1 MATHGRRKLH
11 RDHAAIRQQ
20 ILNIDYFLKENYSL
34 ETSRYLHDY
43 CRNVSGLASLPKLQ
57 THLATGGMVLRRL
70 FRACRTMEAR
80 ATLLRE
86 LSPYYSNIRGVRQ
99 GMRSLE
105 QVPEFH
111 AKMIVHGMGDPKFVL
126 VSPKR
131 KRSSADLA
139 EQTCTATEAS
149 AQARSGAALKVA
161 KQLGEVRDRVVASG
175 EKATL
180 ARIAEQANADGL
192 RTTRGSLWRADTV
205 SRALKR
211 LEEAVEQAEASQN
224 DA

>member
-1 MATHGRRKLH
+1 MLLDDIG
-11 RDHAAIRQQ
+11 
-20 ILNIDYFLKENYSL
+20 
-34 ETSRYLHDY
+34 
-43 CRNVSGLASLPKLQ
+43 
-57 THLATGGMVLRRL
+57 RL
-70 FRACRTMEAR
+70 FRACESTGVREALHCE
-80 ATLLRE
+80 LL
-86 LSPYYSNIRGVRQ
+86 PYASSIRGVRQ
-99 GMRSLE
+99 NMKVLSDLSQAHTELLFSGQL
-105 QVPEFH
+105 
-111 AKMIVHGMGDPKFVL
+111 DPKFVL

-139 EQTCTATEAS
+139 EQTCAATEAS
-149 AQARSGAALKVA
+149 AQARHGAALKVA
-161 KQLGEVRDRVVASG
+161 KQLGEARDRVVDGG

-211 LEEAVEQAEASQN
+211 LEQAVEQAESSQN